1 MHNPL
6 PGFFFMLGSARI
18 PGVAL
23 EFGAVDPWGSM
34 EARIRRL
41 QTGRQGKYGYS
52 DDRDRWFRRSDRG
65 GSGVVDLMIPVS

>member
-34 EARIRRL
+34 GARIRGL

-52 DDRDRWFRRSDRG
+52 DDRDRWFRRSGR
-65 GSGVVDLMIPVS
+65 VVPAPWI

>member
-34 EARIRRL
+34 GARIRGVNGPIREV
-41 QTGRQGKYGYS
+41 
-52 DDRDRWFRRSDRG
+52 WVFR
-65 GSGVVDLMIPVS
+65 